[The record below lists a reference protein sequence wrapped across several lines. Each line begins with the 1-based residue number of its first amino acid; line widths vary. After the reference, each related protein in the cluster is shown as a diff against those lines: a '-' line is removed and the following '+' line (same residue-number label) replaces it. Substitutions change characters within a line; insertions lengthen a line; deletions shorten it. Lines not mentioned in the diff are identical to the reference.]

1 MMGHPTIRAAVLVMM
16 FRSVPRFGMRIS
28 CASKEVQPFLSPLQT
43 TSPNPFGTM
52 VFPVDTTIPQRIQ
65 PSTAEGLL
73 GFCLPFRCYDTA
85 TCGIEPGW
93 SYLEHFG
100 ALTFRASCVG
110 LNASDVECFLGG
122 KLRSR
127 RAARGGHDGKR
138 QTRHRRAGK
147 RRTNWQRNATGCCW
161 GSWGLLQTCELE
173 DNTSTCGSERPT
185 EGSWQGT

>member
-1 MMGHPTIRAAVLVMM
+1 MM
-16 FRSVPRFGMRIS
+16 FRSGPRFGMRIS

-122 KLRSR
+122 KLLSR
-127 RAARGGHDGKR
+127 RGLAEEEAS
-138 QTRHRRAGK
+138 
-147 RRTNWQRNATGCCW
+147 TGTTPDEL
-161 GSWGLLQTCELE
+161 SNGLLLGVLGS
-173 DNTSTCGSERPT
+173 STNLRA
-185 EGSWQGT
+185 

>member
-52 VFPVDTTIPQRIQ
+52 VSLSIRIRRSHKNPNPRQ
-65 PSTAEGLL
+65 LKG
-73 GFCLPFRCYDTA
+73 CLAFACLFVAAA

-122 KLRSR
+122 KLLSR
-127 RAARGGHDGKR
+127 RGLQKR
-138 QTRHRRAGK
+138 RTR